1 MFGYS
6 ILSCAVRYDTR
17 PDENRFC
24 FCISLAYIHEHN
36 QICSYDNILTNY
48 LPVKFDRSG
57 QRTAMSAVLLHRTSD
72 SPPFRNVT
80 RAFQKPNPT

>member
-36 QICSYDNILTNY
+36 QICSYDNILTNH